1 MNSDYEK
8 GKADERAKIMKHLH
22 ERVEHCFKE
31 ANNKKLS
38 LESQNMFFCKGD
50 EVDRML
56 NEIRDGKH
64 DQ

>member
-22 ERVEHCFKE
+22 DRAEHCFE
-31 ANNKKLS
+31 QSRNPLS
-38 LESQNMFFCKGD
+38 SCEEDMMLVTNGD
-50 EVDRML
+50 EVGRML

-64 DQ
+64 DN